1 MFKTCLL
8 VAGVL
13 ATGVA
18 ATALAGDASRSGR
31 GRLSVEYRFDDR
43 GGIPVE
49 GAVSYIIVRRTAPGL
64 KTPRIMVLRAE
75 LWGTEAISTPVTG
88 GLYRLSA
95 YQRACDGN
103 CSNLAP
109 PSNGCRRDVRI
120 HPGDAINA
128 RILVRW
134 SAPDGATP
142 HCRIAIAH

>member
-13 ATGVA
+13 ATTGVA

-31 GRLSVEYRFDDR
+31 GRLSVDYRFDTR
-43 GGIPVE
+43 GGMPVE
-49 GAVSYIIVRRTAPGL
+49 GAVSYIVVRRTAPGF

-75 LWGTEAISTPVTG
+75 LWGTEAISMPVTS

-95 YQRACDGN
+95 YQRVCDGN
-103 CSNLAP
+103 CGTLAA
-109 PSNGCRRDVRI
+109 PSHGCRRDVRI
-120 HPGDAINA
+120 QPGDAISA

-134 SAPDGATP
+134 DAP
-142 HCRIAIAH
+142 